1 MSLTNDDIEKNKYSI
16 EELEKNIGPLSM
28 TMLVNYQIL
37 TADFCAKYI
46 LDEDNM
52 DCYEERDRLDYW
64 YVLRKQPH
72 ITRDQLLEAMKK
84 YNR

>member
-1 MSLTNDDIEKNKYSI
+1 MSLSNNDIEKNKYSI
-16 EELEKNIGPLSM
+16 EELEKNIRPLSM

-46 LDEDNM
+46 LDEANM

-72 ITRDQLLEAMKK
+72 ISREEMLKSMKK

>member
-1 MSLTNDDIEKNKYSI
+1 MSLSNNDIAKNKYSI
-16 EELEKNIGPLSM
+16 EELEKNISPLSM

-72 ITRDQLLEAMKK
+72 ITREELLESMKK

>member
-1 MSLTNDDIEKNKYSI
+1 MSLSNDDIAKNKYSI
-16 EELEKNIGPLSM
+16 EELEKNIRPLSM

-72 ITRDQLLEAMKK
+72 ITRQELLESMKK

>member
-52 DCYEERDRLDYW
+52 ERDRLDYW

-72 ITRDQLLEAMKK
+72 ITREELLESMKK

>member
-64 YVLRKQPH
+64 YVLKKQPH
-72 ITRDQLLEAMKK
+72 ITREELLESMKK

>member
-1 MSLTNDDIEKNKYSI
+1 MSLSNDDIETNKYSI
-16 EELEKNIGPLSM
+16 EELEKNIRALSM
-28 TMLVNYQIL
+28 TILVNYQIL

-52 DCYEERDRLDYW
+52 DCYEERYRLDYW
-64 YVLRKQPH
+64 YILRKQPH
-72 ITRDQLLEAMKK
+72 IVREELLEAMKK